1 MKLKVNKTISLS
13 KINNDETLVYQ
24 DNSFKSIECDFDILT
39 NVLKI
44 IDKSGDEEDIYSY
57 YEKEFSKEEIDQFL
71 DVLASEKIIYIR
83 QDIPLVDK
91 ASILLVS
98 DHDISD
104 TIISGL
110 KDVINVVKVIEN
122 VNEVEEEIKL
132 FEYDCVFIAKSEM
145 KYKEGI
151 WLNDILVK
159 NNIPFIIMRYDGKS
173 LISGPFVFPMKGSCF
188 ECSLEHHI
196 DKLNE
201 NNGVHIKLKN
211 MFDLSMAKPLNIDVY
226 GKVFDFCLEK
236 IKKDITKLK
245 LNRTNF
251 HFFQKEDILD
261 VETNELKVCEYYPI
275 TSCSCCNGM
284 TQKLF
289 LINKKEDLVVP
300 ENKPLFREYDK
311 KIAYMKGGLRSI
323 SAEDTKKII
332 DKALGK
338 MKIDIN
344 LRRVEN
350 KFKNILPV
358 YRANVDVTHKN
369 DTPYFFQYQHSFGKG
384 ITEQQALFSCTFELM
399 ERLSSHYHGDIPLI
413 RATPKEVEEYR
424 INIESTTNQIPQ
436 IYDRYEDFDE
446 EKLVD
451 WVWGQS
457 LITGEAKLIPA
468 SRIFLTGVKFK
479 GDYVPVGSSGLSAG
493 ATIEDAILQGL
504 FEVVEHD
511 AWCIGQSNVTKL
523 PIIDYS
529 TVKNENTRTLIENI
543 QRNGAKIISRDYTT
557 DIGIPTI
564 RTWIIDESNYIEYAT
579 NGFGS
584 SVDPEI
590 ALERS
595 ITEAVQGKLPPIQAE
610 ISEYGRRNLT
620 GLINSRDSIFNLGY
634 FKFKD
639 MDDNTEKVRKMNDF
653 TEVHYTTVKEALEYV
668 VSKVNKVTGGDV
680 LFVELTNKNL
690 GGIPAVKVV
699 VTGNIQIVSEPL
711 LCPSTRMLEFNKLMG
726 YSNESVKYSNLY
738 LGDYPH

>member
-358 YRANVDVTHKN
+358 YKIGRAHV
-369 DTPYFFQYQHSFGKG
+369 
-384 ITEQQALFSCTFELM
+384 
-399 ERLSSHYHGDIPLI
+399 
-413 RATPKEVEEYR
+413 
-424 INIESTTNQIPQ
+424 
-436 IYDRYEDFDE
+436 
-446 EKLVD
+446 
-451 WVWGQS
+451 
-457 LITGEAKLIPA
+457 
-468 SRIFLTGVKFK
+468 
-479 GDYVPVGSSGLSAG
+479 
-493 ATIEDAILQGL
+493 
-504 FEVVEHD
+504 
-511 AWCIGQSNVTKL
+511 
-523 PIIDYS
+523 
-529 TVKNENTRTLIENI
+529 
-543 QRNGAKIISRDYTT
+543 
-557 DIGIPTI
+557 
-564 RTWIIDESNYIEYAT
+564 
-579 NGFGS
+579 
-584 SVDPEI
+584 
-590 ALERS
+590 
-595 ITEAVQGKLPPIQAE
+595 
-610 ISEYGRRNLT
+610 
-620 GLINSRDSIFNLGY
+620 
-634 FKFKD
+634 
-639 MDDNTEKVRKMNDF
+639 
-653 TEVHYTTVKEALEYV
+653 
-668 VSKVNKVTGGDV
+668 
-680 LFVELTNKNL
+680 
-690 GGIPAVKVV
+690 
-699 VTGNIQIVSEPL
+699 
-711 LCPSTRMLEFNKLMG
+711 
-726 YSNESVKYSNLY
+726 
-738 LGDYPH
+738 